1 MAKTI
6 TINISDIDE
15 KILYDQLLTTV
26 TKDGV
31 DNEGIKDWHEQASS
45 GKINNAWK
53 KFQQEWTTKLIN
65 DSSFTDP
72 IPSNKTDFIALV
84 TARSDYK
91 NRKTRDD
98 EARAKG

>member
-1 MAKTI
+1 MAKKI

-26 TKDGV
+26 SNNGV
-31 DNEGIKDWHEQASS
+31 DNEGIKDWHEKASN

-53 KFQQEWTTKLIN
+53 KFQQEWTTKLMN
-65 DSSFTDP
+65 DDSFTDA
-72 IPSNKTDFIALV
+72 IPSNKTDFVNLV

-91 NRKTRDD
+91 TRQEKED
-98 EARAKG
+98 A

>member
-31 DNEGIKDWHEQASS
+31 DNEGIKDWHEQASA

-72 IPSNKTDFIALV
+72 IPSNKTDFVNLV

-91 NRKTRDD
+91 NRTQR
-98 EARAKG
+98 EPSE

>member
-6 TINISDIDE
+6 TINISDVDE
-15 KILYDQLLTTV
+15 KILYDQLLKTV
-26 TKDGV
+26 DNDGV
-31 DNEGIKDWHEQASS
+31 SNEGIKDWHEKASV

-53 KFQQEWTTKLIN
+53 KFRQEWTQKLMD

-72 IPSNKTDFIALV
+72 IPSNKDDFVNLV

-91 NRKTRDD
+91 NRTQRDAT
-98 EARAKG
+98 E